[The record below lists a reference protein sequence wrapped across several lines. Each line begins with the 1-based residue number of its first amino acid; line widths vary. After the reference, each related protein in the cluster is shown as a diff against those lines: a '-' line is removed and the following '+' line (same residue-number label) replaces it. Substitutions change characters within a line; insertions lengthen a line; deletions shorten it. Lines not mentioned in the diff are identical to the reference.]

1 MSVVEAKPMNSRDR
15 MRAVLSGTLPDR
27 VVVAR
32 EKRFAEGIPIDD
44 GIWAQIV
51 AAAEMEVKAL

>member
-1 MSVVEAKPMNSRDR
+1 